1 MSFNIKISNGK
12 GNITNLK
19 VTKNDTISQA
29 KSAAQHTPTN
39 AWKWKFNGFVL
50 NDEKTI
56 GFYEIEEDDVIL
68 ISKNQIGGEPYKK
81 K

>member
-29 KSAAQHTPTN
+29 KSAAGYTPTN
-39 AWKWKFNGFVL
+39 AWKWKSNGCIL
-50 NDEKTI
+50 KDENTI
-56 GFYEIEEDDVIL
+56 GFYEIEEDDVI
-68 ISKNQIGGEPYKK
+68 IVSRTQPGGKSYK
-81 K
+81 